1 MSLGAEFGSGQA
13 FLTVLWIFL
22 FVIWFWLI
30 ISIFTDLFRDH
41 EESGWAKFGWVVLI
55 LVLPFF
61 GAFVYLIVRGQGMG
75 ERALAQQKEA
85 QKQFDDYVRTTAG
98 TAGGGSVADELAKLA
113 DLKANGTIS
122 EDEYDK
128 AKAKLL

>member
-41 EESGWAKFGWVVLI
+41 EESGWAKFGWVALI
-55 LVLPFF
+55 IILPFF
-61 GAFVYLIVRGQGMG
+61 GAFIYLIVRGQGMG
-75 ERALAQQKEA
+75 ERALAQQQAA
-85 QKQFDDYVRTTAG
+85 QKQFDEYVRTTAG
-98 TAGGGSVADELAKLA
+98 GDGGSVADELAKLA
-113 DLKANGTIS
+113 DLKDKGTIS
-122 EDEYDK
+122 DEEYAK

>member
-30 ISIFTDLFRDH
+30 ISIFSDLFRDH
-41 EESGWAKFGWVVLI
+41 EESGWAKFGWSMLI
-55 LVLPFF
+55 IILPFF
-61 GAFVYLIVRGQGMG
+61 GAFIYLIVRGQGMG
-75 ERALAQQKEA
+75 ERALAQQQAA
-85 QKQFDDYVRTTAG
+85 QKQFDEYVRTTAG
-98 TAGGGSVADELAKLA
+98 GGGGSVADELAKLA

-122 EDEYDK
+122 EDEYNK